1 MSRRSHPQDAAS
13 ARVFRGWRVVAG
25 VFCLMAIA
33 SGLGFYNASVYLEVV
48 VAERGIPIAAASG
61 ASATFFVAF
70 GLAGL
75 PISRWIADRDPRPV
89 IVGGAVLGG
98 AALLGLGAA
107 WETWQLFVVFAT
119 LGVAFAGIS
128 FVPGTVLLNRW
139 FARRRA
145 LALTL
150 GTTGLSIGGIA
161 ITPASAGAI
170 ERTDLATVAPW
181 LALTWTA
188 GTLLVVLALIRPFPG
203 RFGLQPD
210 GDAPPDPDLP
220 VVKAEE
226 LSAAQIYRT
235 RTFRWLTA
243 GVTLLMLSQVGA
255 LAHLYGIG
263 VDRADSAT
271 AALAVSTVAAS
282 SVVGRFLGVLVLR
295 RLDAM
300 VFTVLLAGLQVVSM
314 GLLALD
320 AGRPG
325 LLLAT
330 AIFGLSVGNL
340 LVLIPVVLVEAFG
353 LGPYARIFAMNQLI
367 GTLGI
372 ATGPILFGALRDA
385 FGSYTP
391 GAAAASG
398 VSLVATGLLVLAL
411 RARTREQLSAR
422 ATS

>member
-1 MSRRSHPQDAAS
+1 MSPSGHRPAAP
-13 ARVFRGWRVVAG
+13 RVFRGWTVVGG
-25 VFCLMAIA
+25 VFSLMAIA

-48 VAERGIPIAAASG
+48 VTERGIPIAAASG
-61 ASATFFVAF
+61 ASATFFVSF

-75 PISRWIADRDPRPV
+75 PISRWVAERDPRPV
-89 IVGGAVLGG
+89 IHAGAVLGG
-98 AALLGLGAA
+98 AALLGLGVA
-107 WETWQLFVVFAT
+107 EEIWQLFIVFSA

-128 FVPGTVLLNRW
+128 FVPGTVLINRW
-139 FARRRA
+139 FERRRA
-145 LALTL
+145 LALTVA
-150 GTTGLSIGGIA
+150 TTGLSIGGIA

-170 ERTDLATVAPW
+170 ERSDLAAVAPW
-181 LALTWTA
+181 LALTWTL
-188 GTLLVVLALIRPFPG
+188 GTIVVVLVAIRPFPE
-203 RFGLQPD
+203 RFGLLPD
-210 GDAPPDPDLP
+210 GDAPTISPPPPTED
-220 VVKAEE
+220 
-226 LSAAQIYRT
+226 LSASRIYRT
-235 RTFRWLTA
+235 HTFRWLTA

-263 VDRADSAT
+263 VDRADQAT

-300 VFTVLLAGLQVVSM
+300 VFTVVLAGLQVVSM

-330 AIFGLSVGNL
+330 AVFGLSVGNL

-353 LGPYARIFAMNQLI
+353 LAPYARIFAMNQLI

-385 FGSYTP
+385 YGSYTP

-398 VSLVATGLLVLAL
+398 VSLLATGLLVLAL
-411 RARTREQLSAR
+411 RARTREGFRAR
-422 ATS
+422 AGP

>member
-1 MSRRSHPQDAAS
+1 MSPPGQHRDPPRR
-13 ARVFRGWRVVAG
+13 RIFRGWRVVAG
-25 VFCLMAIA
+25 VFSLMAIA

-48 VAERGIPIAAASG
+48 VSERGIPIAAASG
-61 ASATFFVAF
+61 ASATFFVSF

-75 PISRWIADRDPRPV
+75 PISRWVADRDPRPV
-89 IVGGAVLGG
+89 IVAGALLGG

-107 WETWQLFVVFAT
+107 WQIWQLFVVFSA
-119 LGVAFAGIS
+119 LGIAFAGIS
-128 FVPGTVLLNRW
+128 FVPGTVLVNRW
-139 FARRRA
+139 FERRRA
-145 LALTL
+145 LALTVA
-150 GTTGLSIGGIA
+150 TTGLSIGGIV

-170 ERTDLATVAPW
+170 ERADLAAVAPW

-188 GTLLVVLALIRPFPG
+188 GVVAVVLAAIRPFPE

-210 GDAPPDPDLP
+210 GDAPTSSPPPPPEVLTASQ
-220 VVKAEE
+220 V
-226 LSAAQIYRT
+226 YRT

-263 VDRADSAT
+263 VDRADQAT
-271 AALAVSTVAAS
+271 AALAVSTVAGS

-300 VFTVLLAGLQVVSM
+300 VFTVLLAALQVVSM

-340 LVLIPVVLVEAFG
+340 LVLVPVVLVEVFG
-353 LGPYARIFAMNQLI
+353 LAPYARIFAMNQLI

-372 ATGPILFGALRDA
+372 ATGPILFGTLRDA

-398 VSLVATGLLVLAL
+398 VSLVATSLLVLAL
-411 RARTREQLSAR
+411 RARTREQLLRVR
-422 ATS
+422 AAP